1 MAPAEL
7 VLAYLLTGYG
17 VGLAECRRQGPTV
30 RPLDLLVLFPVFWP
44 VHLLVVARTGPAPAE
59 DEDELAPAELAE
71 PARCGDCW
79 CCQCHRCMALAP
91 ESRAAMVNTSHL
103 HGLLGHAGYGP
114 QAMR

>member
-44 VHLLVVARTGPAPAE
+44 VHLLVVAREGPAPVE
-59 DEDELAPAELAE
+59 DEATELAALPEL
-71 PARCGDCW
+71 ARCGDCW
-79 CCQCHRCMALAP
+79 CCPCHRCMALAP

-103 HGLLGHAGYGP
+103 HAHGP
-114 QAMR
+114 QAMW